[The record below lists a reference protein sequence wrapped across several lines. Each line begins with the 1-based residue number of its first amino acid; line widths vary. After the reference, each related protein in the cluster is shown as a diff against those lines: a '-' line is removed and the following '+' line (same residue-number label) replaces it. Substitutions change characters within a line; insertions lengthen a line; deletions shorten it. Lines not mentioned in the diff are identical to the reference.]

1 MANDDTQ
8 HGKDFDENHGTVKAN
23 KTSNK
28 MTICEM
34 HRRIYKQIHDSPAY
48 TPEVDYYLNLAFQT
62 GKKITKRLR
71 QQKMNWDDSKYHEML
86 LEDKTK
92 LSQDEVIPWEE
103 INK

>member
-1 MANDDTQ
+1 MY
-8 HGKDFDENHGTVKAN
+8 F
-23 KTSNK
+23 
-28 MTICEM
+28 
-34 HRRIYKQIHDSPAY
+34 
-48 TPEVDYYLNLAFQT
+48 YLNLAFQT

-92 LSQDEVIPWEE
+92 LSQDEVIPWED